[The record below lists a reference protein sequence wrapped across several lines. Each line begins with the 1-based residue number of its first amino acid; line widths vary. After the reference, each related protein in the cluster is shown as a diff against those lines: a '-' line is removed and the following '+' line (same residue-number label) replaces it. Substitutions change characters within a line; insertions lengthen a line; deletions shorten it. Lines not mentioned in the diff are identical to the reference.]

1 MGMPCLPRQVVGRV
15 PRILCSIRGP
25 LGVRTSAGGI
35 AFAIA
40 PFSLLSSS
48 KYDLEHSCR
57 QLINEQEVSLTM
69 SLGEFNKCF
78 FTGKQRKLLFKLLP
92 VVTFLVLNSL

>member
-1 MGMPCLPRQVVGRV
+1 M

-40 PFSLLSSS
+40 SFSLLSSS